1 MRIFD
6 SYIVRSFLVPFLY
19 CFLGFLAVWLVFDLY
34 DNGPDFIDGRVPPN
48 KVLYFYLTQLPD
60 FVMIALPAGLLLAL
74 LYCLGKMSRANEII
88 SRLSAGVGLIR
99 ILVPLIIV
107 GWVLSVMALVI
118 NYELAPRAR
127 ALKEPLLEKLT
138 RGDTGEGM
146 LRAHLYVNRREN
158 RTWYIRLADVEKGL
172 MRDAQIIQQDARG
185 RILFKYYVREAKYR
199 PEDGTWD
206 FDKGAVVKY
215 DLQGNVLS
223 SEYLHGDTVI
233 TGWSET
239 PWKIASSL
247 MEAEHL
253 TVPELHSYL
262 YYNLD
267 APDVDLAPFRT
278 HLHYRWALPWTSL
291 IVVFIGAALGF
302 VSGRKGALASV
313 AISIFLF
320 AGMLILTS
328 LFLALGEGGRVHP
341 VVAAW
346 TPNLLFAAIGG
357 LLLWQRATNRELPRL
372 NVMKLRDLFIES

>member
-34 DNGPDFIDGRVPPN
+34 DNGPDFIDGRVPPI

-60 FVMIALPAGLLLAL
+60 FIMIALPAGLLLAL
-74 LYCLGKMSRANEII
+74 LYCLGRMSRANEII
-88 SRLSAGVGLIR
+88 SMLTAGVGLIR
-99 ILVPLIIV
+99 ILVPLIVV
-107 GWVLSVMALVI
+107 GWALSVVALFI
-118 NYELAPRAR
+118 NFELAPRAR
-127 ALKEPLLEKLT
+127 ALKEPLLERLT
-138 RGDTGEGM
+138 KGADDASL
-146 LRAHLYVNRREN
+146 LRAHLYVNRHEN
-158 RTWYIRLADVEKGL
+158 RTWYIGLADIEEGV
-172 MRDAQIIQQDARG
+172 MRDAQIIQQDPRG
-185 RILFKYYVREAKYR
+185 RVLFKYYVREASYR
-199 PEDGTWD
+199 VEDGTWD
-206 FDKGAVVKY
+206 FDKGAIVKY
-215 DLQGNVLS
+215 DPQGNVLS
-223 SEYLHGDTVI
+223 SEYLRGDTVI

-247 MEAEHL
+247 MEAELL

-262 YYNLD
+262 RYNAD
-267 APDVDLAPFRT
+267 APDEDLAPFRT

-302 VSGRKGALASV
+302 FSGRKGALASV
-313 AISIFLF
+313 AVSIFLF
-320 AGMLILTS
+320 AAMLILTS

-346 TPNLLFAAIGG
+346 TPNLLFGAIGG
-357 LLLWQRATNRELPRL
+357 LLLWHRATNRELPRL